1 MTTPSTNSTPRQR
14 RLPRRRPRAAR
25 GNAAL
30 PHRGSAPPASLS
42 HGFRFQDFKTE
53 VHETLPSFLE
63 LPIVEYRQSVRLDH
77 GPDPLCPPHKTEI
90 IGELQS
96 LFVRHNAG
104 AALSANAVFKPNKE
118 FHIAR
123 HTLYSAEEN
132 IEIDGW
138 RTRSGFGNAE
148 AERLVKT
155 LIPVCF
161 AVVACGIDADV
172 NPPPAF
178 RVGGGDEK
186 FILKPSE
193 VWVSVGVMPIVLLD
207 HFSIHR
213 YRSALAVQGLV

>member
-123 HTLYSAEEN
+123 NRINFEFNQLSDFQFQLFLPVVPVAA
-132 IEIDGW
+132 
-138 RTRSGFGNAE
+138 S
-148 AERLVKT
+148 VKT
-155 LIPVCF
+155 KM
-161 AVVACGIDADV
+161 GT
-172 NPPPAF
+172 
-178 RVGGGDEK
+178 GE
-186 FILKPSE
+186 E
-193 VWVSVGVMPIVLLD
+193 
-207 HFSIHR
+207 
-213 YRSALAVQGLV
+213 